1 MAVAT
6 LLTFCPPAPCERMA
20 LSSISCSGMLTCWE
34 ICRLMNHPDR
44 RPHGGAGA
52 PALNSNIAGIIA
64 IHSFPT
70 ADSYPMSTLMALA
83 FQVAGVFCIHR
94 PARIAAWLAAAVRR
108 AGGGQGTAP
117 AWAQGRGTV
126 LFIRFIGLLAL
137 LIAVLLMYVSSLS

>member
-1 MAVAT
+1 
-6 LLTFCPPAPCERMA
+6 MA

-34 ICRLMNHPDR
+34 NCRLMNHPAR
-44 RPHGGAGA
+44 RLFGGASA
-52 PALNSNIAGIIA
+52 PALNSNIDGITA
-64 IHSFPT
+64 THSFPT

-83 FQVAGVFCIHR
+83 FLVAGVFCIHR
-94 PARIAAWLAAAVRR
+94 PERFAAWLADAMRR

-137 LIAVLLMYVSSLS
+137 LNAVMLLYVSSLS